1 METETGNFS
10 EKEIAIVT
18 YLSGYVFATLYRRIR
33 SSIKWNTIN
42 DQQCLAILRAGK
54 SETGGNEMQKSD
66 TLINAKNR
74 GGLWKIVA
82 EIQNIFLITESK
94 FRLYTAHRISKIDS
108 NNLVS
113 QLILNSLVQGN
124 YFDVCSRADSEKV
137 PKEIALNLLEHLLL
151 LYVRVRSFSFAKD
164 RVRKHKLE
172 MQQRKTKSLRTELK
186 RKATVNTSVLD
197 L

>member
-1 METETGNFS
+1 
-10 EKEIAIVT
+10 
-18 YLSGYVFATLYRRIR
+18 
-33 SSIKWNTIN
+33 
-42 DQQCLAILRAGK
+42 
-54 SETGGNEMQKSD
+54 MQKSD

-74 GGLWKIVA
+74 GGLWKIVP
-82 EIQNIFLITESK
+82 EIRKIFLIAESK

-113 QLILNSLVQGN
+113 QLMLNSLVKGN
-124 YFDVCSRADSEKV
+124 YFDVCSRADTDKI

-164 RVRKHKLE
+164 KVKKHKLE

-186 RKATVNTSVLD
+186 RKANAITSALD
-197 L
+197 V